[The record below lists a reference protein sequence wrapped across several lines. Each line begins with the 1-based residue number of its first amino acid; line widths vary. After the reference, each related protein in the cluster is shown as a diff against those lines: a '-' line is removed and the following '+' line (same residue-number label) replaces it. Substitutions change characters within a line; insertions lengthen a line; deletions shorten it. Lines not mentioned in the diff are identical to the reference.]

1 MYNPSEIDYGQKV
14 GDEMQIVVHYPKS
27 TNAQQVLSQKVAEV
41 HVQSIMN
48 QINKLNLSKENAE
61 LLIKMM
67 YEKIKQVSAYIQHKN
82 KDGA

>member
-1 MYNPSEIDYGQKV
+1 
-14 GDEMQIVVHYPKS
+14 MQVVVHYPKS
-27 TNAQQVLSQKVAEV
+27 TNAQQVLSQKAAEV

-67 YEKIKQVSAYIQHKN
+67 YEKN
-82 KDGA
+82 KVGFILHIA

>member
-14 GDEMQIVVHYPKS
+14 GEEMQVVVHYPKS
-27 TNAQQVLSQKVAEV
+27 TNAQQVLSQKAAEV

-67 YEKIKQVSAYIQHKN
+67 YEKIKQVSSYIQHKN

>member
-14 GDEMQIVVHYPKS
+14 GDEMQVVVHYPKS
-27 TNAQQVLSQKVAEV
+27 TNAQQVLSQKAAEV

-67 YEKIKQVSAYIQHKN
+67 EMPNSCRAFI
-82 KDGA
+82 

>member
-1 MYNPSEIDYGQKV
+1 
-14 GDEMQIVVHYPKS
+14 MQVVVHYPKS

-67 YEKIKQVSAYIQHKN
+67 YEKIK
-82 KDGA
+82 